1 MEWLER
7 ATVFWLHDGRLA
19 ARTRRR
25 AARARKKLARQGAAS
40 EPQPTLAEKT

>member
-1 MEWLER
+1 
-7 ATVFWLHDGRLA
+7 VFWLHDGRLA

-25 AARARKKLARQGAAS
+25 AARARKKLARQRAAS